1 MAHTSQLE
9 ELTPHP
15 PKALEVY
22 HLLSHPSSRKEYHSS
37 FSTFYPSS
45 PSLFPASPKQTHVY
59 SHRGAMLILRSPGGL
74 EQCVVVYFSN
84 RSRRPR
90 WPKWKSTRPES
101 TTGQQLPGPHCST
114 SSWTTSARSIQC
126 TSFLSRWLTPGVS
139 CLIIIKQCHI
149 ANAALCESLS
159 MSNH

>member
-1 MAHTSQLE
+1 MAHASQLE

-37 FSTFYPSS
+37 FSTFYYHPHPSS
-45 PSLFPASPKQTHVY
+45 LHPLSRHMSTHTEGPSWFS
-59 SHRGAMLILRSPGGL
+59 GSPGWL
-74 EQCVVVYFSN
+74 EQWAAVYFSN

-90 WPKWKSTRPES
+90 WLKWKSTRPES

-139 CLIIIKQCHI
+139 CLIIIKQCNI

-159 MSNH
+159 M